1 MAKTKKKD
9 KKKMELQNQIEELTA
24 TLKKQQE
31 VEAAVEADYK
41 QTLADNKNKID
52 ELNGKKEDIA
62 RYEMELEQIEEEEN
76 AQNLDVLVGDEDA
89 AEAEGI

>member
-1 MAKTKKKD
+1 
-9 KKKMELQNQIEELTA
+9 MELLDRIEELEA
-24 TLKKQQE
+24 DLKKQRE
-31 VEAAVEADYK
+31 VETAVETDYK
-41 QTLADNKNKID
+41 QAFRDNKSKID
-52 ELNGKKEDIA
+52 ELNEKKEDIA